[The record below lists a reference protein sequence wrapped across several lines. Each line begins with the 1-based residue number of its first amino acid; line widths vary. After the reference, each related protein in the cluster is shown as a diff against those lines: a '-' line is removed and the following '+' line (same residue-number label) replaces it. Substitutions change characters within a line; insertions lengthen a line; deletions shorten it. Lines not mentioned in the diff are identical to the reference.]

1 MLKKDHFLSTK
12 ETTPHSPLFSIKNT
26 KLELSIS
33 HLSPINNKK
42 ELFSTLPPNSA
53 RNCSVGAKTKHI
65 LQLKKKN
72 YKSGDISLPRID
84 YKIKNYPIRRSDN
97 DIVKSPSFSKLFPSL
112 SFETKKLTG
121 DPVKFH
127 KYLIKQAHNEFKN
140 RIKTIKQEIL
150 EQKKNE
156 KEEEEKK
163 NEEISNNIENP
174 LRAIERYNFVKSY
187 NKSNIDGTV
196 IQILENEMS
205 QSKIKKEQ
213 DKRKKHDSRNKFLKP
228 LFMKQI
234 DPVKFISK
242 KHPMLEINQLG
253 TIPHMLQDGQLMG
266 SLLQDNFDFISTKKH
281 EIVL

>member
-12 ETTPHSPLFSIKNT
+12 EATSNSPLFNIKKTN
-26 KLELSIS
+26 LELSLS

-53 RNCSVGAKTKHI
+53 RNCSVEAKAKHI
-65 LQLKKKN
+65 IHLKKKN
-72 YKSGDISLPRID
+72 HKSGDISLPRID
-84 YKIKNYPIRRSDN
+84 YKIKNYSIRRSDN
-97 DIVKSPSFSKLFPSL
+97 DIVKSPSFSRLFPSL

-150 EQKKNE
+150 DQKKNE
-156 KEEEEKK
+156 KEEEKK

-174 LRAIERYNFVKSY
+174 LKAIERYNFVKSY
-187 NKSNIDGTV
+187 NKSNIDGT
-196 IQILENEMS
+196 IIKILENEMS

-213 DKRKKHDSRNKFLKP
+213 DKKKKYDSRNRFLKP
-228 LFMKQI
+228 LYMKQI